1 MVNRVQNGGFE
12 QSTTNSTDPGPFWTG
27 EDVSVESGN
36 QLLGVRNIDLL
47 QPSSFIS
54 QQLLPLVVGQFYT
67 FKFAVANGNS
77 SNGGGTLDVD
87 ITGNP
92 TRSFDTDNITNNPF
106 IYYNFDFTAIN
117 TNTILTITN
126 NSSNFNIRL
135 DEISVNL
142 A

>member
-27 EDVSVESGN
+27 AGVNVESGN
-36 QLLGVRNIDLL
+36 QLLGIKNIDL
-47 QPSSFIS
+47 QNPGSFIS

-77 SNGGGTLDVD
+77 FNGGTIDVD

-92 TRSFDTDNITNNPF
+92 TRSFDSDNITNGPY

-126 NSSNFNIRL
+126 NSANFNMRL
-135 DEISVNL
+135 DEISVKP